1 MNYKRLKKITVSL
14 CLTLV
19 FILSSGLTSTSLVQ
33 AQGRGQWRRE
43 QRREQQWE
51 RWQRQQRI
59 REERE
64 ALNRIR
70 RLDRDRQLRYRYNNS
85 LRVVGYY
92 DYFGRF
98 HAVGYYDRFGLFRR
112 Y

>member
-1 MNYKRLKKITVSL
+1 MNYERLKKITVSL

-19 FILSSGLTSTSLVQ
+19 FILSSGFASTSLVQ
-33 AQGRGQWRRE
+33 AQGWGQWRRE
-43 QRREQQWE
+43 QRREEQWE
-51 RWQRQQRI
+51 RQRRI

-70 RLDRDRQLRYRYNNS
+70 RLDRDRQLRYQYNNS
-85 LRVVGYY
+85 MRLVGYY

-98 HAVGYYDRFGLFRR
+98 HAVGYYDRFGFFHR